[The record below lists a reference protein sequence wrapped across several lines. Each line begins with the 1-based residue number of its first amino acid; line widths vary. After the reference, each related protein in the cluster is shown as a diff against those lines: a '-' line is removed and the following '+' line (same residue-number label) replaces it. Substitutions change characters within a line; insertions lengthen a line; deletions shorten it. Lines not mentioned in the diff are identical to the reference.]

1 MITSHSAIG
10 CILTAILV
18 VCCVPKDQQIIYREP
33 SSIRQSKSRLDS
45 MYKDSLMVFFE
56 QGFNGTLVEI
66 KRQDKVIYQ
75 EKFTTAQEIQLA
87 TVKNLGYNK
96 EVREFSVRINNG
108 NEVPIDRKHLLN
120 MLQSITSMILYIL
133 TS

>member
-1 MITSHSAIG
+1 
-10 CILTAILV
+10 
-18 VCCVPKDQQIIYREP
+18 
-33 SSIRQSKSRLDS
+33 
-45 MYKDSLMVFFE
+45 MVFFE